1 MRKRREPAA
10 VGKYRLR
17 LCVWYFALL
26 LTGCAT
32 PVIQPA
38 DSRVLAESKLLS
50 FIRDGATTR
59 EEVLLQLGMPA
70 AQMEGERILM
80 YQLRPDEAGELRPT
94 APGWD
99 MTSGVRVWAEG
110 TCSLVLVFA
119 EDGML
124 RRHSLVMA
132 R

>member
-1 MRKRREPAA
+1 MRKRHERAA
-10 VGKYRLR
+10 VRKYRLR

-26 LTGCAT
+26 TGCAT
-32 PVIQPA
+32 PAIQPA
-38 DSRVLAESKLLS
+38 DPRVMAESELLS
-50 FIRDGATTR
+50 FIRDGTTTR

-80 YQLRPDEAGELRPT
+80 YQLRPDEAGELRLT

-99 MTSGVRVWAEG
+99 MTSGVRVWGEG